1 MTASY
6 KKLWSF
12 CRKLQAQELPANS
25 CLKLKATD
33 FADHRHP
40 SPLMLSM

>member
-12 CRKLQAQELPANS
+12 CKKLQAQELTANS
-25 CLKLKATD
+25 CLKRKAKD
-33 FADHRHP
+33 FANQGHP
-40 SPLMLSM
+40 SSLIPSV